1 MIFSTKRSLC
11 SFAILSLISSN
22 GRAIQL
28 DPVPPPLFVEHLTQP
43 TPRPAI
49 RDTKLAVVLGKAL
62 FWDMMLGEEG
72 MACATCHHHA
82 GADARPP
89 EDPNQTQISIVDKL
103 KSGVLHLINRSSKP
117 DEPSNDAS
125 SRRYGSLGISHA
137 RFLREQARCEPPIG
151 ERQRTQRQAPSVI
164 NARFSHRL
172 FWDGRASDTFNG
184 VDPWGLRSPATSA
197 GKPSKPSK
205 QKKRM
210 LFPEAALA
218 SQAMGPLT
226 IPGEMICEGETF
238 LDLARKVLPLKAL
251 SLQRVHPEDSVLGA
265 YRDFSGIGLIMTYES
280 LIQGVFTPS
289 LWKSAPASPR
299 KTDPTPPLIES
310 NFGLFA
316 GLALMA
322 YEETLVSNQTP
333 FDSPRTHDGYPSAY
347 TAEQRRGLD
356 LFNRLECDF
365 CHSGTL
371 FTAAATPLPY
381 EQRALKWVDR
391 RVIAPDLAHHSAQ
404 MAFMDV
410 GFANIGL
417 LPDGGDLGIGERDPY
432 GNPLSYSAQYI
443 EQLKGS
449 PKPIIDDLTVDPI
462 AFSIGYDVDFKPS
475 ELTVKNDRKIPLPTI
490 AKEEGVLEP
499 LHRLGAAINGAFK
512 VPSLRNIELTG
523 PYMHNGSLNSLDEVI
538 DFYDRGGDF
547 QGKAKV
553 QTFVHAQHLTP
564 EEKNDLKAFLLTLT
578 DERVRWEK
586 APFDHPELRV
596 PLDTPSDQVYP
607 RLTPTRWSTTE
618 AVGSQGRDLTHGPIS
633 AITFP

>member
-11 SFAILSLISSN
+11 SLAILSLISSD
-22 GRAIQL
+22 GQAIQL
-28 DPVPPPLFVEHLTQP
+28 DPVPPPLFVDHLTQP
-43 TPRPAI
+43 TPRSAI
-49 RDTKLAVVLGKAL
+49 RDTKLAVVLGKSL
-62 FWDMMLGEEG
+62 FWDMMLGEEST
-72 MACATCHHHA
+72 ACATCHHHA
-82 GADARPP
+82 GADARSS
-89 EDPNQTQISIVDKL
+89 EDANQTQISIVDRL
-103 KSGVLHLINRSSKP
+103 KNGVFHLINGSSKP
-117 DEPSNDAS
+117 DEPSNVA
-125 SRRYGSLGISHA
+125 SRRLGSLGISHA

-184 VDPWGLRSPATSA
+184 ADPWGFRSQTPSA
-197 GKPSKPSK
+197 DTPSKPS
-205 QKKRM
+205 QPKKRI

-226 IPGEMICEGETF
+226 IPGEMICEGET
-238 LDLARKVLPLKAL
+238 LTDLARKVLPLKAL
-251 SLQRVHPEDSVLGA
+251 STQRVHPEDGVLGP
-265 YRDFSGIGLIMTYES
+265 YRDASGIGLILTYES
-280 LIQGVFTPS
+280 LIQKVFSPS
-289 LWKSAPASPR
+289 LWKSASPPTR
-299 KTDPTPPLIES
+299 KIDHPTPPLIES

-333 FDSPRTHDGYPSAY
+333 FDSARTNDGYPSAY
-347 TAEQRRGLD
+347 TPEQRRGLD

-371 FTAAATPLPY
+371 FTAAAAPLPY

-391 RVIAPDLAHHSAQ
+391 RVIAPDLTHHSAQ

-417 LPDGGDLGIGERDPY
+417 LPDGEDLGVGGRDPY
-432 GNPLSYSAQYI
+432 GNPLSYSAQYV

-449 PKPIIDDLTVDPI
+449 QKTIIDNFTVDPR
-462 AFSIGYDVDFKPS
+462 AFSIGYDVDFKPV
-475 ELTVKNDRKIPLPTI
+475 ELTLKNDQKIPLATI
-490 AKEEGVLEP
+490 AKQEGVLEP

-523 PYMHNGSLNSLDEVI
+523 PYMHNGSLKSLDEVI

-547 QGKAKV
+547 QGKAKI
-553 QTFVHAQHLTP
+553 QTFVHAQHLTQ

-596 PLDTPSDQVYP
+596 PLGTPFDHGNSG
-607 RLTPTRWSTTE
+607 LETARWNLIE
-618 AVGSQGRDLTHGPIS
+618 AVGSQGRNLIQGPIS
-633 AITFP
+633 HVNTH